1 MSVSVQRL
9 SKSAW
14 NKKKQRSKD
23 SNWYLCQSAIENSN
37 YRWIQ
42 KNVWIS
48 FLLPTWKPS
57 KSDYRNRRKPAS
69 VDILNGG
76 LFRRVFFSLSL
87 SRCFLVDFLLVSWPI
102 SLTYKQ
108 QPQMLPNWTK
118 WERIVHFSR
127 FCVVVFI
134 WNCFSF
140 SLSVSL
146 TLYFYCKMLY

>member
-87 SRCFLVDFLLVSWPI
+87 SMFFSWFFARQLTDFTNIQTTTTNVAELNKMGTNRSLFEILCCCFYLKLFLFLSFCLSHSLFLL
-102 SLTYKQ
+102 
-108 QPQMLPNWTK
+108 
-118 WERIVHFSR
+118 
-127 FCVVVFI
+127 
-134 WNCFSF
+134 
-140 SLSVSL
+140 
-146 TLYFYCKMLY
+146 